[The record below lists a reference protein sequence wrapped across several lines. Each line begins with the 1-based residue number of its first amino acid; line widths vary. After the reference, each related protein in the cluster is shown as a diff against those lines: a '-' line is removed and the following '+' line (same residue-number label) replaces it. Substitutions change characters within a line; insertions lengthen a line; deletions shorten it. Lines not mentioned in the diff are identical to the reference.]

1 MYLPSCGFVPERGRN
16 FTDVR
21 KRRVL
26 ARGLQQK
33 MVMHMN
39 RNVIAAQ
46 EIAQVLSESNM
57 GLIRAIVETIGI
69 ERAQSL
75 LGKALAVEAAGGMM
89 TKDNSRRRSPGGV
102 FFALA
107 REAVTEAQ
115 RQELWPM
122 AQRRRRAGRKR
133 VAVKPFPWEDA
144 LKLAKALPK
153 AENAGKVT
161 TVKLTLIG
169 RPRKLA
175 QAQSCMACVLEGRSV
190 PKDMPKGLPM
200 PAGEIKQ
207 TYVVFI
213 AEGAWKRVASSL
225 KQHVDDELIVEGWP
239 YVDAQR
245 GVIVVLAQ
253 GVTTKAIQRAKRQAQ
268 QEG

>member
-1 MYLPSCGFVPERGRN
+1 M
-16 FTDVR
+16 R
-21 KRRVL
+21 K
-26 ARGLQQK
+26 
-33 MVMHMN
+33 N
-39 RNVIAAQ
+39 EPNTTAAQ
-46 EIAQVLSESNM
+46 EIAQALGESNV

-75 LGKALAVEAAGGMM
+75 LGKALVVEAAGGMM

-133 VAVKPFPWEDA
+133 PALKPFPWEDA
-144 LKLAKALPK
+144 LKVAMALPK
-153 AENAGKVT
+153 AAKAGKVT
-161 TVKLTLIG
+161 TVKLTLSG
-169 RPRKLA
+169 RPKQTARA
-175 QAQSCMACVLEGRSV
+175 QDCMACVLEGRSV

-200 PAGEIKQ
+200 PAGEVKQ
-207 TYVVFI
+207 TYIVFI
-213 AEGAWKRVASSL
+213 GDDAWKRVAPSL
-225 KQHVDDELIVEGWP
+225 KQHADDELIVEGWP

-245 GVIVVLAQ
+245 GMIVVLAQ